1 MTAKV
6 LIPLL
11 VLTTGAAVGAL
22 GLVTREGAA
31 AGSSTLNLEKAKLP
45 ASPGEAEPSP
55 EAAIPIAVVARVPAE
70 GGGDR
75 YIKTAF
81 ELVLVRAQD
90 RDAVLDRMPQIR
102 DAMISY
108 FLDCTLEN
116 LTGSAGLERTKQ
128 GILKRLQRI
137 LPQPLRALY
146 VTDFVVA
153 M

>member
-1 MTAKV
+1 MGTKV
-6 LIPLL
+6 LVPLL
-11 VLTTGAAVGAL
+11 VLSTLAAVGAL
-22 GLVTREGAA
+22 GFVARDGAA
-31 AGSSTLNLEKAKLP
+31 ASSSTLNLEKAKLP
-45 ASPGEAEPSP
+45 ASPGEAEPPP
-55 EAAIPIAVVARVPAE
+55 EAAIPLAVVARVPAE
-70 GGGDR
+70 NGDR
-75 YIKTAF
+75 YVKTAF

-108 FLDCTLEN
+108 FLDCTLED

-128 GILKRLQRI
+128 GILKRLRRA